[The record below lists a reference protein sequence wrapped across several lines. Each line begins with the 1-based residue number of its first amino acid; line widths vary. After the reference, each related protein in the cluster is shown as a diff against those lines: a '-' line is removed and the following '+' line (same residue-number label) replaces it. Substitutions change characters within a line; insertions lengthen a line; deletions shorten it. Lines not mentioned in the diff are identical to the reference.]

1 MIREILALGALIV
14 GMCGLLLGNG
24 LFGTLTALRM
34 SEEGFDPTIIG
45 VVLSCHSI
53 GFIVG
58 CLYGQRIIQ
67 RIGHIQCF
75 TAFAAV
81 LAVVCLILPMSV
93 NPYSWILLRLV
104 FGFCSAMV
112 FMVAESWLT
121 GAASSEKNG
130 RVFSIYMVINKGS
143 FGAGQL
149 LLLLGDP
156 SGDRLFMLMAILFCL
171 CLVPERV
178 RTIHRR
184 RSGVKRS
191 QKSRTRRRRL
201 RVLDRQTVLTREAR
215 LGKCAFT
222 KALVEGLNGKANL
235 FGEGTI
241 TVASLDAYISNR
253 VTKLT
258 EGRQTPATGKP
269 VGPNFTFVSLR

>member
-1 MIREILALGALIV
+1 MIREILALGALMAGI
-14 GMCGLLLGNG
+14 CGLLLGND

-45 VVLSCHSI
+45 VVLPCHSI

-58 CLYGQRIIQ
+58 CLYGQRI
-67 RIGHIQCF
+67 GHIRCF

-81 LAVVCLILPMSV
+81 LAVVCLNLPMPA
-93 NPYSWILLRLV
+93 NPYSWILLHLV

-112 FMVAESWLT
+112 FMVAESLLT
-121 GAASSEKNG
+121 GAASSETKG

-156 SGDRLFMLMAILFCL
+156 SGDRLCMLIAILFGL
-171 CLVPERV
+171 CLVPGRV

-184 RSGVKRS
+184 RSGVRRP
-191 QKSRTRRRRL
+191 QKPRTRRRCL
-201 RVLDRQTVLTREAR
+201 RILDRQIVLAREAR

-222 KALVEGLNGKANL
+222 KALVEGLNGKADL

-269 VGPNFTFVSLR
+269 VGPDFTLVSLR

>member
-1 MIREILALGALIV
+1 MIRETLALGALIV

-24 LFGTLTALRM
+24 LFGTLTALQM

-45 VVLSCHSI
+45 VLLSCHSI
-53 GFIVG
+53 SFIVG
-58 CLYGQRIIQ
+58 CLYSQ
-67 RIGHIQCF
+67 RIGHIRCF

-81 LAVVCLILPMSV
+81 LAVVCLILPMPV
-93 NPYSWILLRLV
+93 NPYSCILLHLV
-104 FGFCSAMV
+104 FGFCSAMAL
-112 FMVAESWLT
+112 MVAESWLT
-121 GAASSEKNG
+121 GAASSETNG
-130 RVFSIYMVINKGS
+130 RVFSIHMMINKGP
-143 FGAGQL
+143 FGASQL

-156 SGDRLFMLMAILFCL
+156 SVDRLCMLMAILFGL
-171 CLVPERV
+171 SLVPGRV

-184 RSGVKRS
+184 RSGVRRA
-191 QKSRTRRRRL
+191 QKSRTRHRRL
-201 RVLDRQTVLTREAR
+201 RILDRQIVLAREAR

-222 KALVEGLNGKANL
+222 KALVEGLKGKADL

-258 EGRQTPATGKP
+258 EGRQTAATDKP
-269 VGPNFTFVSLR
+269 VGLDFTLVSLR